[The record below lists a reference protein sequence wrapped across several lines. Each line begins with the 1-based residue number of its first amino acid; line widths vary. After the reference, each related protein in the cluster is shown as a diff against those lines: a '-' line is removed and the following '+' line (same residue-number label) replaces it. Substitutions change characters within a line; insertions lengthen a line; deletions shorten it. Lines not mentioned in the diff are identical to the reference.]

1 MCRLLTPLATQAEA
15 WVGEW
20 CACGDGCMCEVPESM
35 CGCQAGGDRT
45 CDPGATWQVDSCTVN
60 YCAAGAAG
68 SPWIVLVLIL
78 GSFCVLCG
86 IGAYKIKSGAL
97 GDLGGPGMGGP
108 PGMGGMDS
116 VARVEQVPDEVT
128 QDANPSASDA
138 DKSED

>member
-1 MCRLLTPLATQAEA
+1 
-15 WVGEW
+15 
-20 CACGDGCMCEVPESM
+20 MCEVPESM

-86 IGAYKIKSGAL
+86 IGAYKIKSGAF
-97 GDLGGPGMGGP
+97 GDLGGPGMGPP
-108 PGMGGMDS
+108 PGYGPDGVGGMD
-116 VARVEQVPDEVT
+116 RVEQVPDVVVAQE
-128 QDANPSASDA
+128 AAENPSASDA

>member
-1 MCRLLTPLATQAEA
+1 MRPRRYLAGRFVHGELLCGGGSWIALDSPCADLRFVLCALRNRGLQDQ
-15 WVGEW
+15 EW
-20 CACGDGCMCEVPESM
+20 CA
-35 CGCQAGGDRT
+35 RRL
-45 CDPGATWQVDSCTVN
+45 
-60 YCAAGAAG
+60 
-68 SPWIVLVLIL
+68 IVLVLIL